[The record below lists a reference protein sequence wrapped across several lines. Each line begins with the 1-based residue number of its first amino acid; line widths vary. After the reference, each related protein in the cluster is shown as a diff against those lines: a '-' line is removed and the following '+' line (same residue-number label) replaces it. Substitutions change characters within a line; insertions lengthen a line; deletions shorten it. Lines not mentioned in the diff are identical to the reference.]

1 MRRWRCF
8 AMTDEK
14 NAILAAVL
22 KMILMLVE
30 WAAKQIG
37 ESTDDVKKR
46 VKLAL
51 DKETGATDKVAA
63 DIEAAIKG
71 ASK

>member
-1 MRRWRCF
+1 
-8 AMTDEK
+8 MTDEK

-63 DIEAAIKG
+63 DIEAAIKKATDG
-71 ASK
+71 LAK

>member
-1 MRRWRCF
+1 
-8 AMTDEK
+8 MTDEK

-37 ESTDDVKKR
+37 ESTDDVKIR
-46 VKLAL
+46 VKIAL
-51 DKETGATDKVAA
+51 EKDAGATDAVAA